1 MKWIKVEN
9 IAKDEIKKKNKNFSK
24 IRLTSREEDST

>member
-9 IAKDEIKKKNKNFSK
+9 IAKDEIKKKKYVSE
-24 IRLTSREEDST
+24 ILLTSREEDSA